1 MWVWTELEETV
12 RVDLGVSLVRPEL
25 EARLS

>member
-12 RVDLGVSLVRPEL
+12 RVDLGVSLVRPVL
-25 EARLS
+25 EVRLS